1 MTMSSLHPGLILLLT
16 GAVAALVPKALRK
29 YILVL
34 GPALALGAVFMIG
47 QGDLWVIPFINEMN
61 LHLMMVDRLS
71 WIFVAIFALLAFMG
85 GIYSM
90 HNESWAEA
98 LASMAYAGSTISMVL
113 AGDWVTL
120 VFFWELMAVSSLYL
134 IWANHTARSRKAGF
148 RYILVHMFG
157 GNMLLAGVFLKVS
170 AGEFMIGNITAT
182 HDAAFWLILLGVCI
196 NAVVPPLHAWVA
208 DAYPESTITG
218 GAFLSSLTTKAGI
231 YVMIRLFAGTD
242 WLMWVGVVMALYGA
256 VFAIIE
262 NDMRRLLSYHIV
274 SQLGFMVAGVG
285 MGTAM
290 ALDGATAHAV
300 TNVLQKSLLFMCA
313 GAVMYATGRRK
324 LSQLGGLAKEMPIV
338 CICFIIAAFSI
349 SGVPLFDG
357 FVAKSIT
364 ISAAAESGYDW
375 IELGLSLAS
384 IGTFLSIT
392 LKMTYFMFFAPKQEG
407 LEVGPIPKNM
417 IAALIVGAFMNTI
430 FGLVPSLLHNALPFM
445 TEYHA
450 YTIDHLTQ
458 YAEVLVAAMLPF
470 MLYLSH
476 MMPKS
481 KLALDFDWFYRKPLA
496 SCISWVS
503 SLCCAI
509 RDGLGAMVRGSVE
522 SFKPLMNNPVAF
534 IGRTW
539 SGERPKQYNPN
550 EYRAPIGE
558 SMLIDMLILLV
569 AIAVFWILQ

>member
-1 MTMSSLHPGLILLLT
+1 
-16 GAVAALVPKALRK
+16 
-29 YILVL
+29 
-34 GPALALGAVFMIG
+34 MISN
-47 QGDLWVIPFINEMN
+47 I
-61 LHLMMVDRLS
+61 
-71 WIFVAIFALLAFMG
+71 
-85 GIYSM
+85 
-90 HNESWAEA
+90 
-98 LASMAYAGSTISMVL
+98 AG
-113 AGDWVTL
+113 
-120 VFFWELMAVSSLYL
+120 
-134 IWANHTARSRKAGF
+134 
-148 RYILVHMFG
+148 
-157 GNMLLAGVFLKVS
+157 
-170 AGEFMIGNITAT
+170 T

-313 GAVMYATGRRK
+313 GVVMYATGRRK
-324 LSQLGGLAKEMPIV
+324 LSQLGGLAKEMPLV
-338 CICFIIAAFSI
+338 CVCFIIAAFSI

-364 ISAAAESGYDW
+364 ISAAAESGYGA
-375 IELGLSLAS
+375 IELLLNLAS

-407 LEVGPIPKNM
+407 LEVGPVPKNM
-417 IAALIVGAFMNTI
+417 LAALIIGAFMNTI
-430 FGLVPSLLHNALPFM
+430 FGIVPSLLHNALPFM

-450 YTIDHLTQ
+450 YTADHLTQ

-476 MMPKS
+476 MMPHE
-481 KLALDFDWFYRKPLA
+481 KLALDFDWFYRKPLVT
-496 SCISWVS
+496 CISWIS
-503 SLCCAI
+503 SLCCAV
-509 RDGLGAMVRGSVE
+509 RDGLGAMFRESVAAM
-522 SFKPLMNNPVAF
+522 KPLMDNPVAF
-534 IGRTW
+534 ISHTW
-539 SGERPKQYNPN
+539 SGKQPEQYDPDD
-550 EYRAPIGE
+550 YRAPIGE
-558 SMLIDMLILLV
+558 SMLVDMLILIV
-569 AIAVFWILQ
+569 VIAVFWIVK